1 MTGMSSVPV
10 SDITAGGY
18 EPPRNVQFS
27 VFLDNRVGK
36 LLELIEVFHGQAV
49 RLAGFSILDSA
60 DHAVIRVLT
69 SRSEL
74 ARRLLERHG
83 LPFSEADVLAV
94 EIDPEHTMPMVCK
107 AMLAAELSIHY
118 SYPLM
123 VRPRGRAVI
132 ALHTDDNILACQ
144 LLRRRL
150 FTLFGEN
157 DLGENALLDSDS
169 GLPPL

>member
-1 MTGMSSVPV
+1 MSSVPI
-10 SDITAGGY
+10 SEMTSSSF

-36 LLELIEVFHGQAV
+36 LLELIDIFHGQAV
-49 RLAGFSILDSA
+49 QLAGFSILDSA

-94 EIDPEHTMPMVCK
+94 EIDPEHTLPMMCK

-118 SYPLM
+118 SYPLL
-123 VRPRGRAVI
+123 VRPRGRAAI
-132 ALHTDDNILACQ
+132 AIHTDDNILACQ

-157 DLGENALLDSDS
+157 DLGENSLLDNDS
-169 GLPPL
+169 GLPLM